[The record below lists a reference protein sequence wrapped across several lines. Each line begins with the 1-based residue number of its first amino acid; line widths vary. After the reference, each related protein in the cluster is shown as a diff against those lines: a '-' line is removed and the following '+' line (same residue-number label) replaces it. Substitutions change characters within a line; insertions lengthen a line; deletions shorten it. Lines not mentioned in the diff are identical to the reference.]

1 MRKLILI
8 GLLIAAKAEAQS
20 PVFAVADSLYAI
32 GDYTKAI
39 NAYARSDSERAH
51 LQMARSYTALGR
63 LDKAMKEYRYV
74 LRTDSTAQIAGF
86 ELGKLLLKTKAYDEG
101 LQLFSKLIAINAT
114 NPEYHYYLAETYAGL
129 DQPAS
134 SLNSYKRAIE
144 NDSLH
149 LRSLFQLGKYF
160 VAKREKETA
169 LSYIDQ
175 GLSVY
180 PDDVSLINL
189 KALAYF
195 NNDEYPKA
203 LPLFE
208 RLVELGEA
216 KEYILSKLAYC
227 YFKNWEFQKAKSVY
241 RQVLLLNDKNADA
254 YYNLG
259 LVYLKEQQTD
269 SAHIHIRRSI
279 EVQTPVLAGEYEA
292 LARIERVR
300 DNPKKALEYYQ
311 MAHKEAPE
319 VSLLFY
325 NVCTLSDQV
334 DDDPK
339 KVLPLYEEYLGRYGH
354 EKGYAVQMAKKRI
367 AQLREEIHFSAD

>member
-1 MRKLILI
+1 MIL
-8 GLLIAAKAEAQS
+8 ARTEAQS
-20 PVFAVADSLYAI
+20 PVLAVADSLYAI
-32 GDYTKAI
+32 GDYTRAI

-51 LQMARSYTALGR
+51 LQIARSYTVLGR
-63 LDKAMKEYRYV
+63 LDKAIMEYTNIWQ
-74 LRTDSTAQIAGF
+74 TDPTAQIAGF
-86 ELGKLLLKTKAYDEG
+86 ELGKLLLKTKAYDDG
-101 LQLFSKLIAINAT
+101 RKLFSKLIAINAT
-114 NPEYHYYLAETYAGL
+114 NPEYHYYLAEIYAGL

-134 SLNSYKRAIE
+134 SLNAYKRAIE

-169 LSYIDQ
+169 LAYIDQ

-195 NNDEYPKA
+195 NNGEYPKA

-227 YFKNWEFQKAKSVY
+227 YFKNWEFEKAKSTY
-241 RQVLLLNDKNADA
+241 ERVLFLNDKNADA

-259 LVYLKEQQTD
+259 LVYLKDRQAD

-279 EVQTPVLAGEYEA
+279 EVQTPVLVREYEA

-300 DNPKKALEYYQ
+300 DNPEKALEYYL

-334 DDDPK
+334 YDNPQ
-339 KVLPLYEEYLGRYGH
+339 KVLALYEQYLGRYGH
-354 EKGYAVQMAKKRI
+354 EKGYAGQMARKRI
-367 AQLREEIHFSAD
+367 AQLREEIHFSGE